1 MERLSEVIWVEKT
14 SFVDE
19 LLGQELTVSPIP
31 AGLEASV
38 LKFCSRTDCAVL
50 KIWNKVSNPDV
61 HFQHGLLAALRH
73 RGISVSTSYGW
84 GYTPSR
90 HKVLLTSYDGCPPS
104 TVTIQHAK
112 DFADLLLGLHQL
124 SVRELDPALLKT
136 YDFIPYFYPG
146 IEEHQNIRAELLPLV
161 SSSGLKQNKL
171 IHGDF
176 NLGNILDNEGT
187 YTIIDWT
194 NAQLGD
200 ARYDLA
206 WSSFLIHI
214 YNGEMLASAFQ
225 NAYLSGSEFDTEEIR
240 RFEAIA
246 CLRWLLLHRTA
257 DIPRTETTIQRVN
270 DIIIGNKYLKNEIGG
285 FP

>member
-1 MERLSEVIWVEKT
+1 MERLSEVVWVEKT
-14 SFVDE
+14 SYVDE
-19 LLGQELTVSPIP
+19 LLGQELAVSPIP

-38 LKFCSRTDCAVL
+38 FKCCSRTDSVVL
-50 KIWNKVSNPDV
+50 KLWNKDSNPDV
-61 HFQHGLLAALRH
+61 RFQHGLLAALRDK
-73 RGISVSTSYGW
+73 GISVSTSYGW

-90 HKVLLTSYDGCPPS
+90 HKVLLTSYDGSPP
-104 TVTIQHAK
+104 TTMTGQHAK
-112 DFADLLLGLHQL
+112 DFADLLLALHQL
-124 SVRELDPALLKT
+124 PVEELETKHLKT

-146 IEEHQNIRAELLPLV
+146 IEEHPDIRDELLRLV
-161 SSSGLKQNKL
+161 ARSGLKQNKL

-176 NLGNILDNEGT
+176 NLGNILDNQGR

-214 YNGEMLASAFQ
+214 YHGEQLAAAFR
-225 NAYLSGSEFDTEEIR
+225 NAYLSNSAFDADEML

-246 CLRWLLLHRTA
+246 CLRWLLLYRTA
-257 DIPRTETTIQRVN
+257 DVPRTGSTLQRVH
-270 DIIIGNKYLKNEIGG
+270 DILIGNNYLNSTLAPG
-285 FP
+285 

>member
-19 LLGQELTVSPIP
+19 LLDQELTVSPIP
-31 AGLEASV
+31 AGLEANV
-38 LKFCSRTDCAVL
+38 LKFCSPKDCVVL
-50 KIWNKVSNPDV
+50 KIWNKASNPDV

-90 HKVLLTSYDGCPPS
+90 HKVLLTSCDGSPPS
-104 TVTIQHAK
+104 AVTSRHVK
-112 DFADLLLGLHQL
+112 DFADLLLGLHRL
-124 SVRELDPALLKT
+124 SVQELDPALLKT
-136 YDFIPYFYPG
+136 YDFIPYLYPG
-146 IEEHQNIRAELLPLV
+146 IEEHQDIRAELLPLV
-161 SSSGLKQNKL
+161 ASSGLKRNKL

-176 NLGNILDNEGT
+176 NLGNILDNQGK

-225 NAYLSGSEFDTEEIR
+225 NAYLSGSEFDTEEML

-257 DIPRTETTIQRVN
+257 EVPRTGTTIQRVN